1 MQEALLYDRL
11 DEQAVLCRLCPWA
24 CRLAE
29 GEIGLC
35 QVRQNREGTL
45 YSLNY
50 GLISAAAVEPIE
62 RRGLYH
68 LFPGSIV
75 LTLGGWGHNLRCK
88 HRPIRGA
95 PPSEG
100 EGRRYLDPERAVS
113 FALERH
119 CRGLAWAYQEP
130 IVWLE
135 YVLDTAKLARANG
148 LYTLMV
154 TNGFLNREALDL
166 LGPYLDAWAVEVVA
180 ASSGPY
186 EALCGSLPVEAILEE
201 TVYAREAWRC
211 HVEVHT
217 PLLPGLNDGDEVLR
231 ELAGWIRDRLGPDTP
246 WHLWRHE
253 PAGEGD
259 PFPTSSL
266 EVLQQAREI
275 GRESGLH
282 YVYIQAGDPIGLTP
296 TYCPSCGT
304 LLIRREGR
312 FYIKAVG
319 LTENGR
325 CARCGQEI
333 YLRRSIFK

>member
-1 MQEALLYDRL
+1 MQEAFLYDRL
-11 DEQAVLCRLCPWA
+11 DGQAVLCRLCPWA

-29 GEIGLC
+29 GESGLC
-35 QVRQNREGTL
+35 QVRQNRGGTL

-75 LTLGGWGHNLRCK
+75 LTLGGWGHNLRCR
-88 HRPIRGA
+88 HQPILGV
-95 PPSEG
+95 PSL
-100 EGRRYLDPERAVS
+100 EGRRFLDPERAIS
-113 FALERH
+113 FALKRR

-154 TNGFLNREALDL
+154 TSGFLNREALDL

-180 ASSGPY
+180 ASPGPY
-186 EALCGSLPVEAILEE
+186 EALCGSLPVEAILEG
-201 TVYAREAWRC
+201 TVYAREAWHC

-253 PAGEGD
+253 PTGEGD
-259 PFPTSSL
+259 PFPPSPL
-266 EVLQQAREI
+266 EALQQAQRI
-275 GRESGLH
+275 GRESGLR
-282 YVYIQAGDPIGLTP
+282 YVYVQAGEQVGLTP
-296 TYCPSCGT
+296 THCPSCGT

-325 CARCGQEI
+325 CAHCGQEI

>member
-1 MQEALLYDRL
+1 MQEALLYERL
-11 DEQAVLCRLCPWA
+11 DEQVVLCRLCPWA
-24 CRLAE
+24 CRPAE
-29 GEIGLC
+29 GESGLC
-35 QVRQNREGTL
+35 QVRQNRGGTL

-68 LFPGSIV
+68 LFPGSIA
-75 LTLGGWGHNLRCK
+75 LTLGGWGHNLRCR
-88 HRPIRGA
+88 HRPAPRV
-95 PPSEG
+95 PPSE
-100 EGRRYLDPERAVS
+100 EGNRRYLDPERAVS
-113 FALERH
+113 FALERR

-135 YVLDTAKLARANG
+135 YVLDVAKLARANG

-154 TNGFLNREALDL
+154 TGGFLEREALDL

-186 EALCGSLPVEAILEE
+186 EVLCGSLPVEAILEG

-217 PLLPGLNDGDEVLR
+217 PLLLGLNDGDEVLR
-231 ELAGWIRDRLGPDTP
+231 ELAGWIRDRLGPDIP

-253 PAGEGD
+253 PAGESA
-259 PFPTSSL
+259 PFPPSPL
-266 EVLQQAREI
+266 EALEQAREI
-275 GRESGLH
+275 GRESGLR
-282 YVYIQAGDPIGLTP
+282 YVYIQAGDQVGLTP

-312 FYIKAVG
+312 FYIKSVG
-319 LTENGR
+319 LAEDGR
-325 CARCGQEI
+325 CAHCGQEI

>member
-11 DEQAVLCRLCPWA
+11 EDQAVLCRLCPWA
-24 CRLAE
+24 CRMAT
-29 GEIGLC
+29 GESGLC
-35 QVRQNREGTL
+35 QVRENREGTL

-68 LFPGSIV
+68 LFPGSII
-75 LTLGGWGHNLRCK
+75 LTLGGWGHNLRCR
-88 HRPIRGA
+88 HRPA
-95 PPSEG
+95 PPPLPREG

-130 IVWLE
+130 AVWLE

-154 TNGFLNREALDL
+154 TGGFLNREALDL

-180 ASSGPY
+180 ASPPPY
-186 EALCGSLPVEAILEE
+186 EALCRSLPVEAILEG
-201 TVYAREAWRC
+201 TAYVREAWRC

-259 PFPTSSL
+259 PFPPSPL
-266 EVLQQAREI
+266 EALKQAREI
-275 GRESGLH
+275 GRESGLR
-282 YVYIQAGDPIGLTP
+282 YVYIQAGEQVGLTP
-296 TYCPSCGT
+296 TSCPSCGH

-319 LTENGR
+319 LTEDNR
-325 CARCGQEI
+325 CAHCGQEI